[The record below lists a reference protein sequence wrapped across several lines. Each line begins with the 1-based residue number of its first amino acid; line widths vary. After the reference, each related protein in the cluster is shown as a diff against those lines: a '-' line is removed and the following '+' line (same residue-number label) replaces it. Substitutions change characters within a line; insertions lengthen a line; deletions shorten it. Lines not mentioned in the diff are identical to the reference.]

1 MASKNPYFYRKFLI
15 ITIDLI
21 AIIWLIHEAFIR
33 EIDDFWWLILTPFI
47 VVTVIYN
54 LYAMLLVRYFFNKGR
69 IRLYI
74 EGLYVLLVIS
84 PIFVI
89 WYITR

>member
-21 AIIWLIHEAFIR
+21 AIIWLIHEASIR
-33 EIDDFWWLILTPFI
+33 EIDDFWWLILIPFI
-47 VVTVIYN
+47 VVAVIYN
-54 LYAMLLVRYFFNKGR
+54 LYAMLLVRYFFKKGR
-69 IRLYI
+69 TRLYI

-84 PIFVI
+84 PIFVL

>member
-33 EIDDFWWLILTPFI
+33 EVDDFWWLILMPFI
-47 VVTVIYN
+47 VVTAIYN

-74 EGLYVLLVIS
+74 EGLYVLLAIS